1 MLISPIE
8 SSSLSIAA
16 LVGTATALNQ
26 SAVVQEMGVIGAVFT
41 SPMGS
46 AVVAGLV
53 AFGTIKTSVK
63 IMERDLQEVRRDVKD
78 VATRVA
84 RIEGKLEAE

>member
-1 MLISPIE
+1 MPSIE
-8 SSSLSIAA
+8 ISSLSIAA
-16 LVGTATALNQ
+16 LVGTATAINQ
-26 SAVVQEMGVIGAVFT
+26 SPVMQEMGVLGAVFA
-41 SPMGS
+41 SPIGS
-46 AVVAGLV
+46 AIVAGLV

-84 RIEGKLEAE
+84 RIEGKLEAD